1 MFAFMKHQYITDVRG
16 KKIAVVIPIEEFE
29 KIVEKLE
36 MLADIRAYDKVMAA
50 NEPRVPYGK
59 VIKQSE
65 AKRKR
70 KK

>member
-1 MFAFMKHQYITDVRG
+1 MKHQFITDTKG
-16 KKIAVVIPIEEFE
+16 KKIAVIIPIEEYD

-36 MLADIRAYDKVMAA
+36 MLADIKAYDSSMVV
-50 NEPRVPYGK
+50 NEPRIPYGK
-59 VIKQSE
+59 AIKQIE

>member
-1 MFAFMKHQYITDVRG
+1 MKHQYITNEKG
-16 KKIAVVIPIEEFE
+16 KKIAVIIPIEDFD

-36 MLADIRAYDKVMAA
+36 MLADIKAYDKVMTA

-59 VIKQSE
+59 VLDQID

>member
-1 MFAFMKHQYITDVRG
+1 MIHQYITNEKG
-16 KKIAVVIPIEEFE
+16 KKVAVIIPIDEYD

-36 MLADIRAYDKVMAA
+36 MLADIKAYDKVMTA

-59 VIKQSE
+59 VINQIE